1 MKSKISF
8 IVAMCSIPLILIIV
22 IPQTNIDCTGNA
34 MCLKGKITGILD
46 GDTILVDDTEIRLA
60 LVSIPE
66 LEFSEAKEF
75 VEKRCPVGSDVLV
88 DEDDGQIGSS
98 FDRIVGKVFCKGIM
112 LNEEILKEGT
122 GEISTIQCSQSEF
135 KDELWAKNYG
145 C

>member
-8 IVAMCSIPLILIIV
+8 IIAICSIPLILIIV

-34 MCLKGKITGILD
+34 MCLKGKITGIFD

-60 LVSIPE
+60 LISIPE
-66 LEFSEAKEF
+66 PEFSEAKEF

-88 DEDDGQIGSS
+88 DEDDGQIESS
-98 FDRIVGKVFCKGIM
+98 LDRIFGKVFCKGIM
-112 LNEEILKEGT
+112 LNEEILKEGI
-122 GEISTIQCSQSEF
+122 GEISTLQCSKSEF
-135 KDELWAKNYG
+135 KDESWAKNYG